1 MIYADQKSI
10 DVDIFRIINDS
21 NLVYNDAIII
31 NQDSKTND
39 DCMYTYI

>member
-21 NLVYNDAIII
+21 NLVYKDAIII
-31 NQDSKTND
+31 NQDSKTKD